1 MSAEFLAVPVGGLE
15 QTLPSSW
22 YYSDETF
29 ALEKERIFC
38 REWLCAG
45 REEQVPRP
53 GDHLVLDI
61 VGESIL
67 IVRNR
72 QGVLRA
78 FYNVCRHRAGPLAL
92 RDGRG
97 AKRLRCHYHGWS
109 YALDGRLLSAP
120 EMDGVADFDIAATRL
135 PRARVVE
142 WRGLVFANLDDD
154 APSLDE
160 VLDGIASR
168 LGSHAIESYVFHS
181 RQTYDIACNWKTYVE
196 NYLEGYHIPLVHPF
210 LNSAVDATKYEVSVT
225 APVIFHQAPPRDG
238 SPIAGLWAWA
248 WPCLGVNVY
257 ADGILME
264 RMWPLDCGHT
274 RLDYLHFFTDGI
286 ARNEMERS
294 ITASED
300 TTREDKLITEAVQ
313 RNLDAGIYEKGRLSP
328 KHEEGVA
335 WFQREIARVLER
347 TA

>member
-1 MSAEFLAVPVGGLE
+1 MAARFYREPAVYE
-15 QTLPSSW
+15 Q
-22 YYSDETF
+22 ERQ
-29 ALEKERIFC
+29 RIFA
-38 REWLCAG
+38 RSWLLFGHGSQLAEPGSYVAASVAG
-45 REEQVPRP
+45 FP
-53 GDHLVLDI
+53 
-61 VGESIL
+61 L
-67 IVRNR
+67 IAVRGADN
-72 QGVLRA
+72 QIRA
-78 FYNVCRHRAGPLAL
+78 FHNVCRHRAGPLAD
-92 RDGRG
+92 DGAGKCEG
-97 AKRLRCHYHGWS
+97 ALVCRYHGWR
-109 YALDGRLLSAP
+109 YALDGRLQAARDFGP
-120 EMDGVADFDIAATRL
+120 ADGFDPRDYGLLQIAC
-135 PRARVVE
+135 E
-142 WRGLVFANLDDD
+142 SWRGFVFVNMD
-154 APSLDE
+154 AKAEPLSRTLAP
-160 VLDGIASR
+160 LIARTAGLPFENFR
-168 LGSHAIESYVFHS
+168 LARHSHH
-181 RQTYDIACNWKTYVE
+181 DIACNWKTYVE

-294 ITASED
+294 IAASED